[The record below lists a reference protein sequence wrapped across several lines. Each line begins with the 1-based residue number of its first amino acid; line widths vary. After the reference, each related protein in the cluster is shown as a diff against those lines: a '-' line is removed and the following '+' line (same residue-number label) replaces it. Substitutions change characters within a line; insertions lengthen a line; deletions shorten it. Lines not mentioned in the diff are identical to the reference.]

1 MTSAKSANIEKKLCK
16 VTSVIAYTDPISVAA
31 RSRGIDQNTLDLLKK
46 KFDPCVRAC
55 TIGYFGDALL
65 SHSAQMIYI
74 IDYGDLSKEVMSL
87 IPTYLRPRIKWVDRN
102 RKILKSIEEMMLP
115 LHNEL
120 ETIWE
125 KKRKETGVK
134 ASDIHGHEHG
144 LCILAEFLHTLT
156 AALKYDTEADVDL
169 NLAWN
174 AIKRIRMQ
182 VRSSES
188 LALLSRIEGIL
199 NCYRISENIPGM
211 MVTNQPTPGDLLKDL
226 LDDAKVISLSK
237 SRYLLGIPGKFEIAM
252 IRIKQKL
259 REIISD
265 RRKRKYLAI
274 ASRVGNIATRQIN
287 VELPE
292 LEIEQQKM
300 FAPPLVSLHELKPN
314 CLRTLRELP
323 KRKPS

>member
-16 VTSVIAYTDPISVAA
+16 VTSVIAYRDPISIVA
-31 RSRGIDQNTLDLLKK
+31 RSHGIDQNTLDVLRK
-46 KFDPCVRAC
+46 KFDPCAKAC

-74 IDYGDLSKEVMSL
+74 IDHGDLSKEVMSG
-87 IPTYLRPRIKWVDRN
+87 IPNYLRPRIKWVDQN
-102 RKILKSIEEMMLP
+102 KKIQKSILEMMAP
-115 LHNEL
+115 INDEL
-120 ETIWE
+120 EIIWK
-125 KKRKETGVK
+125 KKRKESGVE
-134 ASDIHGHEHG
+134 ASNISGHEHG
-144 LCILAEFLHTLT
+144 FCIVNEFLHTLT
-156 AALKYDTEADVDL
+156 VALKYDTEADVDL
-169 NLAWN
+169 NLVWN
-174 AIKRIRMQ
+174 AIKRIGMQ
-182 VRSSES
+182 VRSNES

-211 MVTNQPTPGDLLKDL
+211 MVTNQSTPGNLLKDL

-259 REIISD
+259 REIVSD

-274 ASRVGNIATRQIN
+274 ASKVGNIATRQIN